1 MGKGR
6 QLSGAHIH
14 TERETGIRERL
25 STEREIDSSSQ
36 LAAYKLLF
44 AYLLF

>member
-1 MGKGR
+1 LKRDGFLRRKKKGEIIDR
-6 QLSGAHIH
+6 
-14 TERETGIRERL
+14 EREL
-25 STEREIDSSSQ
+25 DSSSQ